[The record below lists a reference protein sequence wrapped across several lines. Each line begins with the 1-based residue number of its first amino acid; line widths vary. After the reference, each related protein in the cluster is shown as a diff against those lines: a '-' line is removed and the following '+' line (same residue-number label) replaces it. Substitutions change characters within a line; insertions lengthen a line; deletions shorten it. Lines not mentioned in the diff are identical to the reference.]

1 VNNGAFSAVFLVLA
15 ILCAAVGVA
24 LMMAMT
30 GVVQAH
36 GQKIS
41 WVFLRLYVLK
51 YINDYRNLTTKRL
64 GRPGP
69 LFYPFIV
76 FMNLALLFALLGLVL
91 Q

>member
-1 VNNGAFSAVFLVLA
+1 MGTLSTIFLALAV
-15 ILCAAVGVA
+15 LCAAVGVA

-30 GVVQAH
+30 SVVQAH
-36 GQKIS
+36 GQKIN
-41 WVFLRLYVLK
+41 WVFLSLFILK
-51 YINDYRNLTTKRL
+51 YISDYRNLTTKRL

-76 FMNLALLFALLGLVL
+76 SMNMAFLFGLLGLVL